1 MNALTTAL
9 EKMITG
15 MDNDRQSVI
24 QSRKAQMKSFKTMKV
39 VFLKMDG
46 TLRSGEFEIAE
57 STRET
62 ETTITLREIESRQF
76 RMIRLDRVIS
86 WFPLS

>member
-15 MDNDRQSVI
+15 MDNGRQSVI
-24 QSRKAQMKSFKTMKV
+24 QARKEQMKSFKTMKV

-62 ETTITLREIESRQF
+62 EMTITLREIESQQF

-86 WFPLS
+86 WFPLG